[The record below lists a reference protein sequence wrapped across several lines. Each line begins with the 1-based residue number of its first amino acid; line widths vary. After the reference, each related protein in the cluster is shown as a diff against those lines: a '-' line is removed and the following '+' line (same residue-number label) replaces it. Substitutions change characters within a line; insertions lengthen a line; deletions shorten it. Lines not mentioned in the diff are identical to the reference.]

1 MCIVSMAC
9 KLNFRLEL
17 KTYNMKIKLI
27 IFSVA
32 LTLVSAIGVA
42 QKTPFLQ
49 AGIKAGTNITKIDG
63 KSFKDEFKFGY
74 SLGGFAII
82 KIGEEW
88 QVQPEVLLNQYNTTT
103 ATSFD
108 TIYHGQSL
116 KNISLNYIS
125 IPILLNYSPTKL
137 FTIQAGPQ
145 FGILRDK
152 SQDLLAN
159 GKSAFKSGD
168 FSMLGG
174 VQLNVANFKI
184 SGRYV
189 VGLSNINDIDNKDK
203 WKNQGFQLSVGLR
216 IL

>member
-1 MCIVSMAC
+1 
-9 KLNFRLEL
+9 
-17 KTYNMKIKLI
+17 MKSKLI
-27 IFSVA
+27 IFLVA
-32 LTLVSAIGVA
+32 FSLMSAVSFA

-63 KSFKDEFKFGY
+63 KSFKEEFRFGY
-74 SLGGFAII
+74 SFGGFAAI
-82 KIGEEW
+82 KVGEKW
-88 QVQPEVLLNQYNTTT
+88 QVQPEVLFNQYNTKT
-103 ATSFD
+103 ASNFD
-108 TIYHGQSL
+108 TIVNGQSL

-125 IPILLNYSPTKL
+125 IPILLNYSPTKM
-137 FTIQAGPQ
+137 FTLQAGPQ

-152 SQDLLAN
+152 SQDLLQN

-189 VGLSNINDIDNKDK
+189 VGLSDINDINNQDK
-203 WKNQGFQLSVGLR
+203 WTSQGFQLSVGLR